1 MIRFAAR
8 ADVLTQPVRQRRM
21 APGGGLMVQ
30 QSLGEGESGQAWPDW
45 SGFAEGYAAQIRRY
59 VSLPDEAMQAEGRK
73 LAALC
78 AAETPA
84 PAPSWLA
91 QTSGNRA
98 AKAWFGKAL
107 GEIEARCLGFDIEQ
121 ATAPG
126 STATRRP
133 LHLLSKTA
141 WLLELRFPVG
151 RAVRTC
157 LFIVDLQAPDG
168 QTVVP
173 IDGTSGCF
181 HARADLYSPQADAD
195 SAGQFG
201 HLADYCRAFCSCLKG
216 EMDGTVAF
224 FAPIE
229 SLSDLERV
237 AIGPIPSQAGTAIG
251 PLLRHSPAAGV
262 ELSQGLTHV
271 FSLRM
276 LYGIELSA
284 VLIVVTLVP
293 SGRTGSG
300 VALAMVA
307 DRQEH
312 QLPVVPIAPDRLTF
326 AYFPLRSAAP

>member
-1 MIRFAAR
+1 MM
-8 ADVLTQPVRQRRM
+8 T
-21 APGGGLMVQ
+21 Q
-30 QSLGEGESGQAWPDW
+30 QSMGAGEDGQAWPDW
-45 SGFAEGYAAQIRRY
+45 SEFAESYAAQIHRY
-59 VSLPDEAMQAEGRK
+59 VSLTDEAMLAEGRM

-84 PAPSWLA
+84 PAPRWLA
-91 QTSGNRA
+91 QTSGNSA
-98 AKAWFGKAL
+98 AKVWFGKAL
-107 GEIEARCLGFDIEQ
+107 GEIAARCLGFDIEQ

-126 STATRRP
+126 STAIRRP
-133 LHLLSKTA
+133 LHLLSKSA
-141 WLLELRFPVG
+141 WLLGLRFPVG
-151 RAVRTC
+151 RAMRTC

-168 QTVVP
+168 QTVMP

-181 HARADLYSPQADAD
+181 HARADLYRPQAEAN

-229 SLSDLERV
+229 SPSDLERV
-237 AIGPIPSQAGTAIG
+237 AIGPIPPRAGTVIG

-262 ELSQGLTHV
+262 ELSQGLTHI

-293 SGRTGSG
+293 PGRPGSG

-326 AYFPLRSAAP
+326 AYFPLRAAAA